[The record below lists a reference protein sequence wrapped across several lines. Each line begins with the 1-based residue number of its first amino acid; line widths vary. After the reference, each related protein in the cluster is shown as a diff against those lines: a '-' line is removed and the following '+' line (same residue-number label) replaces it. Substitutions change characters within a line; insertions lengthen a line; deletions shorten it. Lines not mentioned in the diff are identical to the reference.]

1 MNNTVI
7 TIIDYGYGNLF
18 SINSAIT
25 KLGFNT
31 HITNNFDK
39 IINAKLI
46 ILPGVG
52 SFQQA
57 MEAIKSIKIDLAIK
71 KALSNG
77 SKLLGICLGY
87 QMLFEESEEFGICKG
102 LGFLQGKVV
111 SLKSLD
117 TTNQRVPNV
126 GWRPI
131 ILNEKNSFL
140 KKNFNKEMFY
150 FVHSFVPIAKN
161 IEKVSTFIKF
171 GETNIHSS
179 IHSDNIVGF
188 QYHPEKSGEV
198 GLRILRDSIEQLLQ

>member
-1 MNNTVI
+1 MENNI

-25 KLGFNT
+25 KLGLNT
-31 HITNNFDK
+31 NITKNLEK
-39 IINAKLI
+39 IVNANLI

-57 MEAIKSIKIDLAIK
+57 MKAIRAIKVDLAIK

-102 LGFLQGKVV
+102 LGLLKGKVV
-111 SLKSLD
+111 SLKSLNK
-117 TTNQRVPNV
+117 TNQRVPNV

-131 ILNEKNSFL
+131 ILNEKNKLLS
-140 KKNFNKEMFY
+140 KKFNKEMFY
-150 FVHSFVPIAKN
+150 FVH
-161 IEKVSTFIKF
+161 
-171 GETNIHSS
+171 
-179 IHSDNIVGF
+179 
-188 QYHPEKSGEV
+188 
-198 GLRILRDSIEQLLQ
+198 